1 MQTGR
6 ARWAWLVAAAIAVG
20 AGGWWWTHRG
30 PAPAADSPQVTGG
43 TGGAR
48 PGSGDRRRGARG
60 GDQAVPVRVAEVR
73 RQDMDV
79 VLDALGTVTPV
90 ASATVRV
97 RVDGLLQAV
106 LFQEGQVVRAGQVL
120 ARIDPAPFEVALAQA
135 QGQLQ
140 RDRALLDNARL
151 EARRLTDL
159 VRQDAASA
167 QQLAAQQAQVAQY
180 EGTLKVDQA
189 AVDDAR
195 LKLGYTQVTAPLSGR
210 IGLRQVDPGNMV
222 RSTDTAGLAVIN
234 QVQPI
239 AVVFAVPQDQLAAL
253 KGRSEGLAVQAFD
266 RNGGTVLGR
275 GTLMAVDN
283 QVDATTGTVK
293 LKARFANED
302 SRLFPNQF
310 VNVRLRL
317 DRLKAIPTVP
327 EAAVLRGAQ
336 GAYVYVID
344 QGKARMQT
352 VRTGPREAGRVAIQ
366 DGLTGGEQVVIDGS
380 ERLEDG
386 SRVEVVPEAA
396 GRAASG
402 ASGASSAEGGRRAR
416 ADHGAAGGGR
426 PAH

>member
-1 MQTGR
+1 M
-6 ARWAWLVAAAIAVG
+6 
-20 AGGWWWTHRG
+20 
-30 PAPAADSPQVTGG
+30 
-43 TGGAR
+43 
-48 PGSGDRRRGARG
+48 
-60 GDQAVPVRVAEVR
+60 RVAEVR

-120 ARIDPAPFEVALAQA
+120 ARIDPASFEVALAQA

-283 QVDATTGTVK
+283 QVDAATGTVK

-352 VRTGPREAGRVAIQ
+352 VKTGPREAGRVAIQ

-416 ADHGAAGGGR
+416 ADRGAAGGGR